1 MHGLEIPERAEAY
14 LRPFYRPQG
23 LMVIESKI
31 CSPVVPVDGLPA
43 AIALVANASSLAA
56 FWAVKTFRP
65 HRRRDLREELR
76 SLFGARYSRERIR
89 EEVHLS
95 GESGRLYK
103 FEFRVELGARSL
115 IVDGVFPDGNA
126 INTRTIAHLD
136 LARTNNAA
144 LVQRMVY
151 DERENWRAEDMKL
164 LRLAAELVPL
174 TQFGRNLDSIGAY

>member
-1 MHGLEIPERAEAY
+1 MLP
-14 LRPFYRPQG
+14 L
-23 LMVIESKI
+23 
-31 CSPVVPVDGLPA
+31 VPADGLPS

-56 FWAVKTFRP
+56 FWAVKTYRP
-65 HRRRDLREELR
+65 TRRRDLREELR
-76 SLFGARYSRERIR
+76 SLFGARYSRERIS
-89 EEVHLS
+89 EEVHLP

-115 IVDGVFPDGNA
+115 IVDGVFPDATA
-126 INTRTIAHLD
+126 INTRAIAHLD

-151 DERENWRAEDMKL
+151 DEHEKWRAEDMKL

-174 TQFGRNLDSIGAY
+174 TQFCRNLDSIGS